1 MIEKITVAEYSNRTG
16 KSKQSIYKRINKGT
30 LKSVEEVY
38 NGKKTTFI
46 ILGDDNPQE
55 DELNP
60 QDNPILTQATE
71 KINPKD
77 NPKEDE
83 LNRDNQPNDNQADN
97 PQSAQSYLRVIEI
110 LNEQL
115 KEKDKQIE
123 NLQALNNQLSAIAL
137 RAQELEARTQ
147 SLLGEPKP
155 QPPIEEDTEEPTE
168 PEEPEQTGI
177 DEDKPEEPEETKKR
191 GFWSWLLDL

>member
-30 LKSVEEVY
+30 LKSVEEIY
-38 NGKKTTFI
+38 KGKKTTFI

-71 KINPKD
+71 EINPQD

-83 LNRDNQPNDNQADN
+83 LNRDNQPRDNQTDN
-97 PQSAQSYLRVIEI
+97 PQSADAYLRIIEI

-123 NLQALNNQLSAIAL
+123 NLQTLNNQLSAIAL

-147 SLLGEPKP
+147 ALLGEPKK
-155 QPPIEEDTEEPTE
+155 QAPIDEAPNEEEEPINA
-168 PEEPEQTGI
+168 EEP
-177 DEDKPEEPEETKKR
+177 KKR
-191 GFWSWLLDL
+191 SFWSWLLDL

>member
-30 LKSVEEVY
+30 LKSVEEIY
-38 NGKKTTFI
+38 KGKKTTFI
-46 ILGDDNPQE
+46 ILGDDNPKE

-71 KINPKD
+71 EINPQD

-155 QPPIEEDTEEPTE
+155 QAPIEEDTEEPAE

-191 GFWSWLLDL
+191 SFWSWLLDL